1 MVASLAPQ
9 LSINEFW
16 WESRTFV
23 KIDMIQVKKEPKYS
37 IVPGLGSNS
46 CKSGINIGELYILY
60 THTWDK
66 YCIYFT
72 WTTKINIDSRNMG
85 STPAKCAA
93 KSVKGKQ
100 NWKYVN
106 KIVNGCRFDWW
117 KNGGKKIVLDCPFNI
132 PKSFH
137 LII

>member
-1 MVASLAPQ
+1 M
-9 LSINEFW
+9 SISATIKNGCKPGSATFYQW
-16 WESRTFV
+16 ILVGISYTFV

-37 IVPGLGSNS
+37 ILPGLGSNS
-46 CKSGINIGELYILY
+46 CKSGINIGELYKLY

-85 STPAKCAA
+85 STPAKWAA

-117 KNGGKKIVLDCPFNI
+117 QNGGQR
-132 PKSFH
+132 SY
-137 LII
+137 